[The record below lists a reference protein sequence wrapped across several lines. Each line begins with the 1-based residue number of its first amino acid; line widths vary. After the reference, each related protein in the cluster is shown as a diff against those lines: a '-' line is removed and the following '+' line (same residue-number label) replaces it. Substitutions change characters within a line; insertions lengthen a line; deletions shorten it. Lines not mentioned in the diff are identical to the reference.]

1 MNKDL
6 NKFVNACTLKGEYE
20 EIGDSKNGNKQYKT
34 IHSIY
39 LLLKK
44 ENRLDELIGLL
55 DHENPYVRSWAAGYT
70 LQISPLRA
78 EKILE
83 ELADIKS
90 KPVGF
95 NAEMTLREWR
105 KGNLKF

>member
-1 MNKDL
+1 MNTDL
-6 NKFVNACTLKGEYE
+6 YKFASACTLKGEYE

-34 IHSIY
+34 INSIY

-44 ENRLDELIGLL
+44 ENRLDELLELL
-55 DHENPYVRSWAAGYT
+55 DHENPYVRSWAAGYI

-78 EKILE
+78 EKTLE
-83 ELADIKS
+83 ELANIKS
-90 KPVGF
+90 RPVGF
-95 NAEMTLREWR
+95 NAEMTLREWK

>member
-1 MNKDL
+1 MNTDL

-20 EIGDSKNGNKQYKT
+20 EIGDSKNGNKQYKI

-44 ENRLDELIGLL
+44 ENRLEELIELL

-70 LQISPLRA
+70 LQIFPLRA

-83 ELADIKS
+83 ELTDIKS